1 MIKNKVVHPTFKDSR
16 GSFTAIDSKFF
27 NEDWDQFNV
36 GLNKNNNPKIL
47 TILPKTQE
55 VEEAKN
61 SILHF
66 EINDYKNGQKEVFNA
81 LPEWIRNRI

>member
-1 MIKNKVVHPTFKDSR
+1 M
-16 GSFTAIDSKFF
+16 
-27 NEDWDQFNV
+27 
-36 GLNKNNNPKIL
+36 
-47 TILPKTQE
+47 PKTQE

-81 LPEWIRNRI
+81 LPEWIRNRILESKELFDNDFDDNNNPF